1 MEIIRGLQN
10 LTKTYHN
17 PIITLGNFDGVH
29 AGHRRILERVK
40 AASDSAGG
48 TSIVITFDPH
58 PVKVVNPQ
66 RGLKILTP
74 FEIKAGLIEKTGM
87 DVLLCIDFNKEFSS
101 IAPDYFIEEILVRR
115 LGAAHIIVGHNYR
128 FGKGKKGSTEV
139 LRRRA
144 AKFGFKFNVVR
155 NVTSCGNV
163 VSSSAIRNLLT
174 RGHVGE
180 ARKLLGRPYFIQ
192 SQVITGTGRG
202 KTILQ
207 TPTANLSLPDELVP
221 KPGVY
226 AVRVGVDGVIYDAV
240 TNIGTNPTFC
250 PTFGGG
256 HTAYE
261 VHLFN
266 YDTHLVGKTIRVY
279 FIKRLRDEKAFP
291 TPEDLKAQIQKD
303 IARAKE
309 ILAETPE
316 IST

>member
-1 MEIIRGLQN
+1 MEIIRGLEN
-10 LTKTYHN
+10 LTKAYHN
-17 PIITLGNFDGVH
+17 AIITLGNFDGVH

-40 AASDSAGG
+40 AASQSAGG

-66 RGLKILTP
+66 KGLKILTP
-74 FEIKAGLIEKTGM
+74 FDIKAELIGKTGM

-101 IAPDYFIEEILVRR
+101 IAPDYFIEEILVKR
-115 LGAAHIIVGHNYR
+115 LQAAHIIVGHNYR

-163 VSSSAIRNLLT
+163 VSSSSIRHLLT
-174 RGHVGE
+174 RGDVVE

-202 KTILQ
+202 KTLLQ

-221 KPGVY
+221 KAGVY
-226 AVRVGVDGVIYDAV
+226 VVRAAVDGVLYDAV
-240 TNIGTNPTFC
+240 ANIGNN
-250 PTFGGG
+250 PTFGGI

-261 VHLFN
+261 VHLFD
-266 YDTHLVGKTIRVY
+266 YDKYLVGNTIRVY
-279 FIKRLRDEKAFP
+279 FLKRLRDEKTFP
-291 TPEDLKAQIQKD
+291 SAEDLKTQIQKD
-303 IARAKE
+303 ISTAKK
-309 ILAETPE
+309 ILAETPV
-316 IST
+316 